1 MTGFSYFLILLK
13 IFIPI
18 CEGQYKDTAAVPA
31 YEPNA

>member
-18 CEGQYKDTAAVPA
+18 CERQYEDAAAIPA
-31 YEPNA
+31 YEPNT